1 MPIYAK
7 ALLFHNYFYADALF
21 AEEEIAEFR
30 ELARSANFE
39 PMTLMTSRRQ
49 VPNAKYFIGEG
60 KVEEIRQAV
69 IEQSISVVLV
79 NHTLTPSQERNLQK
93 ALQCR
98 VLDRT
103 ELILEI
109 FAQRAK
115 TFEGKL
121 QVELAQLK
129 HAATRLVRG
138 WTHLER
144 QKGGI
149 GLRGGP
155 GETQLEVDRRIIR
168 RRIETVRGRLEDIR
182 KQRALRREKR
192 YRSNIATISLVGYTN
207 AGKSTLFNQ
216 LTQSQVYVANQLFAT
231 LDPTLRKI
239 NLPYVG
245 EAVLADTVGFIRHL
259 PHDLIDAFRATL
271 EESKEADLLIHV
283 VDAASDERSE
293 NMNAVDAVL
302 TEIGADQVPRLTVF
316 NKVDLLSKAQPAHI
330 DRDQLGLPVSV
341 WISAISGEGLAL
353 LLQAIAERLNNT
365 LIHCCLKLK
374 PTEAAIKAKL
384 YQSHAIVS
392 ETHTAEGEILL
403 EIKIPEEKLS
413 VIF

>member
-69 IEQSISVVLV
+69 VDQSISVVLV

-93 ALQCR
+93 ELKWR

-168 RRIETVRGRLEDIR
+168 RRIETVRARLEDIR

>member
-1 MPIYAK
+1 MSICVK
-7 ALLFHNYFYADALF
+7 ALLVHNIFSAGDVLF
-21 AEEEIAEFR
+21 VQEEIDEFK
-30 ELARSANFE
+30 ELACSANFE
-39 PMTLMTSRRQ
+39 PANVITCRRQ
-49 VPNAKYFIGEG
+49 KPDAKYFLGEG
-60 KVEEIRQAV
+60 KVEEIRQV
-69 IEQSISVVLV
+69 VQQQSIDVVLI

-93 ALQCR
+93 VLQCR
-98 VLDRT
+98 ILDRT

-109 FAQRAK
+109 FAHRAK

-168 RRIETVRGRLEDIR
+168 RRIETVRARLEDIR
-182 KQRALRREKR
+182 KQRSLRREKR

-207 AGKSTLFNQ
+207 AGKSTLFNR
-216 LTQSQVYVANQLFAT
+216 LTASQVYVANQLFAT

-239 NLPYVG
+239 DLPYVG

-283 VDAASDERSE
+283 VDAASPQRSE
-293 NMNAVDAVL
+293 NIQAVNNVL
-302 TEIGADQVPRLTVF
+302 IEISADQVPRLIVF
-316 NKVDLLSKAQPAHI
+316 NKIDLLEKAQASRI
-330 DRDQLGLPVSV
+330 DRDQSGVPVAV
-341 WISAISGEGLAL
+341 WISAMSGEGLEL

-384 YQSHAIVS
+384 YQQNAVVS
-392 ETHTAEGEILL
+392 ENHTPTGEILL
-403 EIKIPEEKLS
+403 EIKVPEGKFQ
-413 VIF
+413 I